1 MVVLAVVVLAVESYR
16 ESIQQ
21 GAQQVHLD
29 KVTQAAQAREVV
41 LAVKQVVVAVAP
53 ALLGL
58 QLLNFTAVMAVMVLH
73 HLSQEL
79 ALPVLAVV
87 VVEFFKLAM

>member
-1 MVVLAVVVLAVESYR
+1 MVVVLAVESYR

-21 GAQQVHLD
+21 AAQQVHLD

-41 LAVKQVVVAVAP
+41 LAVKQVVVVVAP

-73 HLSQEL
+73 HLLQEL
-79 ALPVLAVV
+79 ALPVVAVA